1 VVSDEFKKAAAL
13 VIKMYKEKDKLK
25 QYGENGF
32 NYVSA
37 YFDKSICLSKLEKL
51 LRT

>member
-1 VVSDEFKKAAAL
+1 VM
-13 VIKMYKEKDKLK
+13 KMYKEKDKLK

-32 NYVSA
+32 SYVST
-37 YFDKSICLSKLEKL
+37 YFDKSICISKLEKL